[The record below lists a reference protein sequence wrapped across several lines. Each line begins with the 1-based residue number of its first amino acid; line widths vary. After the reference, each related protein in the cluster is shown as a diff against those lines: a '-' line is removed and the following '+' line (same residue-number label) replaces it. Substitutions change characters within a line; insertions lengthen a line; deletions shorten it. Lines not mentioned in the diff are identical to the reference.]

1 MVGRSAPS
9 IRCHAGARASIQ
21 AKAVE
26 IHHIADMQINRRRT

>member
-21 AKAVE
+21 DYLYFVQGVSHLTVALSS
-26 IHHIADMQINRRRT
+26 